1 MSNYYRS
8 GDAAASG
15 CGMVVIGAG
24 VLIVVGIVSLVFIL

>member
-1 MSNYYRS
+1 MSDYYRS

-24 VLIVVGIVSLVFIL
+24 VLIVMGLVTLGFIL